1 MLTGGHACSL
11 RKSRSDGF
19 AFEHGRKPLGVEP
32 LAFVRSA
39 HASRHHRFCGG
50 PFIMMNQAHAAHERG
65 SRFGG
70 GVLDKQRHVCAF
82 FRSREER
89 ASIVSQFTREAF
101 ERGEKASHIVDGRA
115 RQRRELESAGIHVAE
130 AERSAQLELHSWR
143 DVSLPRGRFDQARMV
158 SMITRL
164 LDIGRAQGF
173 PRTCLVADIESTPEQ
188 RPRKDE
194 IVEFETQLQRRLAG
208 YPDAVICTYDA
219 SNFDASV
226 MLDLMRTYA
235 FVIVGGVVH
244 ENPFL
249 VWAPS
254 MHG

>member
-1 MLTGGHACSL
+1 M
-11 RKSRSDGF
+11 
-19 AFEHGRKPLGVEP
+19 
-32 LAFVRSA
+32 
-39 HASRHHRFCGG
+39 
-50 PFIMMNQAHAAHERG
+50 INQVHAAYDRG
-65 SRFGG
+65 GTRFAG

-89 ASIVSQFTREAF
+89 ARIVSLLTREAF
-101 ERGEKASHIVDGRA
+101 ERGEKASHIVDGRE
-115 RQRRELESAGIHVAE
+115 RQRRELESAGIRVAE

-143 DVSLPRGRFDQARMV
+143 DVSLPRGRFDHTRMV
-158 SMITRL
+158 AMITRL

-173 PRTCLVADIESTPEQ
+173 PRTRLVADIETTRQQQAKE
-188 RPRKDE
+188 E
-194 IVEFETQLQRRLAG
+194 IMEFETQLQRRLAG

-219 SNFDASV
+219 SNLDAGV

-249 VWAPS
+249 GQAPS
-254 MHG
+254 LHG

>member
-1 MLTGGHACSL
+1 M
-11 RKSRSDGF
+11 
-19 AFEHGRKPLGVEP
+19 
-32 LAFVRSA
+32 
-39 HASRHHRFCGG
+39 
-50 PFIMMNQAHAAHERG
+50 INQAHAGHERG
-65 SRFGG
+65 TRFAG

-89 ASIVSQFTREAF
+89 ARIVSQLTREAF
-101 ERGEKASHIVDGRA
+101 ERGEKASHIVDGRE

-158 SMITRL
+158 AMITRL

-173 PRTCLVADIESTPEQ
+173 PRTRLVADIETTRER
-188 RPRKDE
+188 RPGKQE
-194 IVEFETQLQRRLAG
+194 IMEFETQLQRRLAG

-219 SNFDASV
+219 SNLDAGV

-249 VWAPS
+249 VRAPS